1 MLNKIKMTKLLIL
14 IACCWLVLC
23 SFTTDGIKL
32 VKTKIT
38 KEVTVSLPANFVPMT
53 DDDMAKK
60 YFTYRKPTAMYT
72 NPDRLVDFGF
82 NETATRW
89 RKTDLP
95 ILQKFYKSSIVSM
108 HNKVDFKQETIATI
122 NNRDFVIFEFTSEV
136 TDEESNSLQK
146 GGVTRQYSY
155 IQYTIENNKVLVFN
169 FTCPYQMKDKWQE
182 VAKEIMASIKISS

>member
-1 MLNKIKMTKLLIL
+1 M
-14 IACCWLVLC
+14 LC
-23 SFTTDGIKL
+23 SFIVDGVKL

-38 KEVTVSLPANFVPMT
+38 KDITVSLPADFAPMT

-72 NPDRLVDFGF
+72 NPDRVVDFGF
-82 NETATRW
+82 NQTQTQW

-108 HNKVDFKQETIATI
+108 YSKVDFEQETIGTI
-122 NNRDFVIFEFTSEV
+122 NNRDFVIFEFVSEV
-136 TDEESNSLQK
+136 KDEDPNSLNK
-146 GGVTRQYSY
+146 GSVTRQYSY

-169 FTCPYQMKDKWQE
+169 FTCPNQMKDKWQD
-182 VAKEIMASIKISS
+182 VARAIMGSIKINS